1 MTSGFYEQL
10 GVDSE
15 ASAGQLRAAY
25 GRAVARLVR
34 RRKAI
39 LEQGGDVASIDHARQ
54 QLDEAWTVL
63 SDPVRRRRYDA
74 MLRSSLLSAGGRLA
88 ERPGVRGA
96 EAAEALWDEAADA
109 LIHPAAAVALKLLRL
124 TTRLDRLGRVP
135 VGPSTS
141 EADPPTLVPHDD
153 DLTSP
158 RAPTARLHPEADRVG
173 HGATPRISTLR
184 VVDGSPEAPPVL
196 LMHPP
201 DRAPAHEARPEPGG
215 AGREPALRSVVPAAP
230 AAVDPVHL
238 VDQHGYS
245 GALLARA
252 REARGLSLQD
262 VADAT
267 RISVRYLE
275 AIEADRFTD
284 LPSATFVKGYVREL
298 ARLLGLDPEAVVA
311 GYVRRIGG

>member
-10 GVDSE
+10 GVDPE

-39 LEQGGDVASIDHARQ
+39 VEQGGDVASIDLTRQ
-54 QLDEAWTVL
+54 QLDEAWAVL
-63 SDPVRRRRYDA
+63 SDPARRRRYDA
-74 MLRSSLLSAGGRLA
+74 MLRSSLLASGGAVA
-88 ERPGVRGA
+88 ERPAARGA
-96 EAAEALWDEAADA
+96 SAADALWEEAADA
-109 LIHPAAAVALKLLRL
+109 LIHPAAAVALKLLRV
-124 TTRLDRLGRVP
+124 TTNLDRLGRVP
-135 VGPSTS
+135 VGPSSS

-158 RAPTARLHPEADRVG
+158 RAAPAQLGPDAAHLRPE
-173 HGATPRISTLR
+173 GAVVALPGRGQPAPASRAASLR
-184 VVDGSPEAPPVL
+184 VVEGSPEAPSVL
-196 LMHPP
+196 LLHTP
-201 DRAPAHEARPEPGG
+201 DRPVTRAEPRP
-215 AGREPALRSVVPAAP
+215 AP
-230 AAVDPVHL
+230 AAVDPAGL
-238 VDQHGYS
+238 VDAHGYT

-252 REARGLSLQD
+252 REARGMSLQD

-275 AIEADRFTD
+275 AIEADRFAD